1 MEHGAAGDPAPWV
14 VRFAPEVA
22 PDGKVLDLACGGGR
36 HGRLFLTRGHKVCF
50 LDIDLAGIADLAGQP
65 DAELLQADLEHAH
78 WPFPAKE
85 DKGERQFDAIVV
97 VNYLWRPLFPQLVA
111 ALAPTGLLLYET
123 FMQGHERIGRPTN
136 PDYLL
141 ARDELFERLKES
153 CDILA
158 FEQGWQ
164 ETPSPA
170 MRQRICAR
178 KR

>member
-1 MEHGAAGDPAPWV
+1 MEHGAAGNPAAWV
-14 VRFAPEVA
+14 ARFAPEVA
-22 PDGKVLDLACGGGR
+22 PGGSVLDLACGGGR
-36 HGRLFLTRGHKVCF
+36 HGRLFLGQGHSVCF
-50 LDIDLAGIADLAGQP
+50 LDIDLGGVADLAGRP
-65 DAELLQADLEHAH
+65 DAELVQADLEHAP
-78 WPFPAKE
+78 WPFPSA
-85 DKGERQFDAIVV
+85 RCFDAIVV
-97 VNYLWRPLFPQLVA
+97 VNYLWRPLFPQLIA

-141 ARDELFERLKES
+141 ARDELFERIKTS

-164 ETPSPA
+164 ESPTPA
-170 MRQRICAR
+170 MRQRIRAR

>member
-1 MEHGAAGDPAPWV
+1 MGNDPAASPAPWV
-14 VRFAPEVA
+14 ARFAPLAA
-22 PDGKVLDLACGGGR
+22 PGGSILDLACGGGR
-36 HGRLFLTRGHKVCF
+36 HGRLFLGRGHAVCF
-50 LDIDLAGIADLAGQP
+50 LDIDLAGVADLAGRP
-65 DAELLQADLEHAH
+65 GAELLQADLEHAP
-78 WPFPAKE
+78 WPFPS
-85 DKGERQFDAIVV
+85 GRQFDVIVV

-123 FMQGHERIGRPTN
+123 FMQGHERVGRPTN

-141 ARDELFERLKES
+141 APDELFERLKGA

-164 ETPSPA
+164 ETPNPA
-170 MRQRICAR
+170 MRQRVCAR

>member
-1 MEHGAAGDPAPWV
+1 MEHTAAGNPAPWIA
-14 VRFAPEVA
+14 RFAPQVA
-22 PDGKVLDLACGGGR
+22 PGGDVLDLACGGGR
-36 HGRLFLTRGHKVCF
+36 HGRLFLGRGHKVCF
-50 LDIDLAGIADLAGQP
+50 LDIDLAGVADLAGRP
-65 DAELLQADLEHAH
+65 DAELLQADLEHAP
-78 WPFPAKE
+78 WPLPAM
-85 DKGERQFDAIVV
+85 RRFDAIVV
-97 VNYLWRPLFPQLVA
+97 VNYLWRPLFPALVD
-111 ALAPTGLLLYET
+111 ALSSTGLLLYET

-141 ARDELFERLKES
+141 APDELFERLKGT

-164 ETPSPA
+164 ETPNPA